1 MFVFFMGN
9 NGEAERKKKKE
20 MGLMFCLRIK
30 ESSVIGF
37 LIWGRKGVF
46 LFLFLFLFLFFKYY
60 VVVENYKNFKS
71 YMASFQR
78 VKKKLT
84 KSQRFRFYSIYRL

>member
-46 LFLFLFLFLFFKYY
+46 LFLFFKYY

-78 VKKKLT
+78 VKKKSK

>member
-20 MGLMFCLRIK
+20 MGLMFCLRVK
-30 ESSVIGF
+30 ESSSIGF
-37 LIWGRKGVF
+37 LFWGRKGV
-46 LFLFLFLFLFFKYY
+46 FLFLFFKYY
-60 VVVENYKNFKS
+60 VVVENYKSFKS

-78 VKKKLT
+78 VKK
-84 KSQRFRFYSIYRL
+84 SQQRDKGFDFYSIYRL

>member
-46 LFLFLFLFLFFKYY
+46 LFLFLFFKYY

>member
-1 MFVFFMGN
+1 
-9 NGEAERKKKKE
+9 
-20 MGLMFCLRIK
+20 MFCLRIK

-37 LIWGRKGVF
+37 LIWGRKGV
-46 LFLFLFLFLFFKYY
+46 FLFLFLFLFFKYY

-78 VKKKLT
+78 VQKKLT

>member
-1 MFVFFMGN
+1 MFVFVMGN

-30 ESSVIGF
+30 EINVIRF

-46 LFLFLFLFLFFKYY
+46 LFLFLFFKYY
-60 VVVENYKNFKS
+60 VVMENYKNFKS

-78 VKKKLT
+78 VKKKST

>member
-20 MGLMFCLRIK
+20 MVLMFCLRIK

-37 LIWGRKGVF
+37 LIWGRKGV
-46 LFLFLFLFLFFKYY
+46 FLFLFLFFKYY

>member
-1 MFVFFMGN
+1 MFVFFVGN

-46 LFLFLFLFLFFKYY
+46 LILFLFFKYY

>member
-9 NGEAERKKKKE
+9 NGEAKRKKKKE

-46 LFLFLFLFLFFKYY
+46 LFLFLFFKYY

-78 VKKKLT
+78 VQKKLT